1 MQIIIEDN
9 SFIKSYTCSL
19 VEILFVLQR
28 KIGLVC
34 WPLLHDLHAMDILC
48 FNLALKIFYFL
59 SYSVNL
65 LGIFS
70 SKEKQRAF
78 ERNPCF
84 WNSYLLSWRSI
95 MYFLWTYWK
104 LLLHFFHNKYGRNS
118 KEMSSSINYF
128 MYF

>member
-34 WPLLHDLHAMDILC
+34 CQLLHDLHAMDILC

-59 SYSVNL
+59 SYSVYL
-65 LGIFS
+65 LDIFS
-70 SKEKQRAF
+70 SKKLRAF
-78 ERNPCF
+78 EINSCF
-84 WNSYLLSWRSI
+84 WN
-95 MYFLWTYWK
+95 K
-104 LLLHFFHNKYGRNS
+104 LFDAL
-118 KEMSSSINYF
+118 EMNNLTF
-128 MYF
+128 MTMFTSLFP